1 MSFTEK
7 QQGIINGFNPDM
19 AEEFNKLK
27 PEAKLELLATLE
39 EMIEDNAKIS
49 TADQEHAIDF
59 EETSVTGKEDREDC
73 LILKAGGIGLTKGTV
88 LIARFLGTMPMFTD
102 KKKEYWKEVKIGEKK
117 WYLNMYFKFATTS
130 GKEFGI
136 YQSPMLR
143 ILKKVFTHTATPNL
157 VSEDP
162 IVRIEYHG
170 EIESAERLKEEFNFE
185 LQKGNSAHAFRVYLS
200 KDTKI
205 DRYAVECV
213 NYLRSPIPSQQA
225 ESSTKD
231 MSELEKMQ
239 LAFANQAKINA
250 AGPQAIQVE
259 HKN

>member
-1 MSFTEK
+1 MFTDR
-7 QQGIINGFNPDM
+7 QQGIIKGFNPDQ
-19 AEEFNKLK
+19 AEEFSKLDEK
-27 PEAKLELLATLE
+27 AKLDLLHALE
-39 EMIEDNAKIS
+39 EMVEDNAKIS
-49 TADQEHAIDF
+49 SADQEHAIDF

-73 LILKAGGIGLTKGTV
+73 LILKAGGIGLTKGTTI
-88 LIARFLGTMPMFTD
+88 IARFLGTMPMFTD
-102 KKKEYWKEVKIGEKK
+102 KKKEYWTEVKIGDKK

-143 ILKKVFTHTATPNL
+143 ILKKVFTNSATPNL
-157 VSEDP
+157 VSVDP
-162 IVRIEYHG
+162 IVRIEYFG

-185 LQKGNSAHAFRVYLS
+185 LQKGNSAHAFRVYLN
-200 KDTKI
+200 KDAKI

-213 NYLRSPIPSQQA
+213 NYLRSPVPSQQS

-231 MSELEKMQ
+231 MSALEKMQ

-250 AGPQAIQVE
+250 AGPQALQVE
-259 HKN
+259 HKE

>member
-1 MSFTEK
+1 MNFTEK
-7 QQGIINGFNPDM
+7 QQGIFNGFNPDQ
-19 AEEFNKLK
+19 AEEFSKLK
-27 PEAKLELLATLE
+27 ENEKLDLLAAIE
-39 EMIEDNAKIS
+39 EMQNDVEVIGKASGE
-49 TADQEHAIDF
+49 QVIDF
-59 EETSVTGKEDREDC
+59 EETSVTGKEENEDC
-73 LILKAGGIGLTKGTV
+73 LILKAGGIGLTKRTV
-88 LIARFLGTMPMFTD
+88 IVARFLGTMPMFTD
-102 KKKEYWKEVKIGEKK
+102 KKKEYWTEVKIGDKK

-157 VSEDP
+157 VSVDP
-162 IVRIEYHG
+162 IVRIEYFG

-185 LQKGNSAHAFRVYLS
+185 LQKGNSAHAFRVYLN
-200 KDTKI
+200 KDAKI

-213 NYLRSPIPSQQA
+213 NYLRSPVPSQQS

-231 MSELEKMQ
+231 MSALEKMQ

-250 AGPQAIQVE
+250 AGPQALQVE
-259 HKN
+259 HKE